1 MGNLISCILPIAG
14 VPLMQKGWFLYYS
27 KTAMI
32 VVFKKKI
39 NLQIMHLLIFIK
51 QKLTYYLSAILD
63 VLLVR
68 DVIEKVVPRC
78 LYRYN
83 TLRYSRLPSK
93 ILLMRLFGYFS
104 VNRLLMLR
112 LDSQTILAKDPL
124 NLPWAIKLPS
134 LFSMLSRD
142 HTVV

>member
-1 MGNLISCILPIAG
+1 
-14 VPLMQKGWFLYYS
+14 
-27 KTAMI
+27 
-32 VVFKKKI
+32 
-39 NLQIMHLLIFIK
+39 MHLLIFIK

-124 NLPWAIKLPS
+124 NLP
-134 LFSMLSRD
+134 
-142 HTVV
+142 